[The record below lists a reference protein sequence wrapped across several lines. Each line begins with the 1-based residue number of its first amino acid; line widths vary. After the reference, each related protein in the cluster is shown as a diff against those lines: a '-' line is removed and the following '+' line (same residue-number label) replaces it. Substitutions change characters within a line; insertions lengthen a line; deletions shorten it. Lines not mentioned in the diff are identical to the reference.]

1 MRAPFH
7 RPFQYIGMPVEKA
20 EKSVGTKSNDV
31 GNIIIENDECMMLLE
46 AEGNFISYVDV
57 ELKRTA
63 PHNQNQEFDSES
75 ILGAL
80 SIGLSELE
88 LVRKQTHFHTYY
100 DHRKRLKVSVSC
112 QYDGASISVGF
123 SSKYYGQ

>member
-1 MRAPFH
+1 
-7 RPFQYIGMPVEKA
+7 VE
-20 EKSVGTKSNDV
+20 
-31 GNIIIENDECMMLLE
+31 I
-46 AEGNFISYVDV
+46 
-57 ELKRTA
+57 KRTA
-63 PHNQNQEFDSES
+63 PHCQGQEFDSES

-88 LVRKQTHFHTYY
+88 LVRKKTHFHTYY

-112 QYDGASISVGF
+112 QYDGAPISVGF